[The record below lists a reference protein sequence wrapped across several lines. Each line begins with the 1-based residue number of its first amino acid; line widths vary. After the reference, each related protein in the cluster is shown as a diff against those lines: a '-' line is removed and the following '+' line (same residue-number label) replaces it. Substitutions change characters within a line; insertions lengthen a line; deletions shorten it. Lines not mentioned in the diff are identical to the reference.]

1 MTDEIIPR
9 GEKTRQEI
17 LQAAF
22 EFFSRQG
29 YHATSM
35 RQVAERAGIA
45 LGGIYNHFANK
56 EEMFVQVL
64 LEHHPI
70 YEVLPELNRAAGET
84 LPEFIADAARLLA
97 NRFGEDLDFLNLI
110 LIEMVEFNGS
120 HLDKLFQEIFP
131 RLLVFGQKIQ
141 TWKAD
146 LRPIPVPILMRTFVG
161 VFFAYVVTEF
171 LIGKSMPGSNSQAA
185 LEHFVEIYL
194 HGIMKEKTV

>member
-1 MTDEIIPR
+1 MTDEIISR
-9 GEKTRQEI
+9 GEKTRQDI
-17 LQAAF
+17 VQAAF
-22 EFFSRQG
+22 DLFSRQG

-35 RQVAERAGIA
+35 RQVAESAGIA

-70 YEVLPELNRAAGET
+70 YEVLPELDHASGET
-84 LPEFIADAARLLA
+84 LPDFVADAARLIA
-97 NRFGEDLDFLNLI
+97 GRFGEDLDFLNLI

-120 HLDKLFQEIFP
+120 HLDQLFKLIFP
-131 RLLVFGQKIQ
+131 RLLTFGQKIQ
-141 TWKAD
+141 TWQGD
-146 LRPIPVPILMRTFVG
+146 LRPIPVPILMRSFVG

-171 LIGKSMPGSNSQAA
+171 LIGKSMPGGSSQDA
-185 LEHFVEIYL
+185 LDHFIEIYL